1 MKETNTQKINRVP
14 RRYVD
19 ICQLVVMAVLFL
31 FVFNNELV
39 VFVKDFINVLPIGGG
54 FVESVAVKGYF
65 VFKVLAS
72 SPSLFIFT
80 LIFLQLM
87 ICAHAIKVWFVV
99 FARPFIYVK
108 EDLILSEDYMDVS
121 RKYSVDT
128 ATVDMRL
135 LL

>member
-19 ICQLVVMAVLFL
+19 ICQFVVMAVLFL
-31 FVFNNELV
+31 FVLNNELV
-39 VFVKDFINVLPIGGG
+39 VFVKDFINILPIGGG
-54 FVESVAVKGYF
+54 LVESVAIKGYF
-65 VFKVLAS
+65 VFRVLAS

-87 ICAHAIKVWFVV
+87 ICAYAIKVWLIV

-108 EDLILSEDYMDVS
+108 EDLVLSEDYRDVS
-121 RKYSVDT
+121 RKYSVDS